1 MIKYILPLITTLLA
15 SSLVA
20 QSQKELVLTIPS
32 AQSLEIMIPNAQLD
46 TIYWEKPYPKIH
58 TKITAQ
64 CSQSLLDNL
73 VRAGVFQYTLT
84 HTDTKTTLTQQR
96 QPQLLYK
103 IQLTLHLPQ
112 TTKTAMQ

>member
-1 MIKYILPLITTLLA
+1 MIKSILPLITTLLT

-20 QSQKELVLTIPS
+20 QSQKELVLTIPN

-64 CSQSLLDNL
+64 CSQALLDNL

-84 HTDTKTTLTQQR
+84 QEPTKTTVTQQR
-96 QPQLLYK
+96 QPQLVYQLK
-103 IQLTLHLPQ
+103 ITLHLPQ
-112 TTKTAMQ
+112 TTKTAM